1 MLRRRVPWKSHKF
14 SFNILADIVL
24 ITYRDTNA
32 NDIRHDDRMHPDDG
46 VTENEPTHRDTAMC
60 RWKQERINI
69 FPLNWYVEAIII
81 G

>member
-1 MLRRRVPWKSHKF
+1 MPRGRVPWKSHKF

-46 VTENEPTHRDTAMC
+46 VTENEPTHRHCNVQMEA
-60 RWKQERINI
+60 RKNQH
-69 FPLNWYVEAIII
+69 FPAQLVC
-81 G
+81 